1 MKSEITF
8 EAEDIEVAESSY
20 TAICTILYEK
30 VDTSFDH
37 EFGTEKGHEFA
48 IQSVQI
54 DSWMQFNEDGE
65 VIAEWSFD
73 KSNPAITEICEHL
86 ADQIER
92 ECESAI
98 LEEITE
104 SEGDFGFDYPDSD
117 EF

>member
-8 EAEDIEVAESSY
+8 EAEEIEVGESFY

-73 KSNPAITEICEHL
+73 KSNPAVTEICEHL
-86 ADQIER
+86 ADKIER